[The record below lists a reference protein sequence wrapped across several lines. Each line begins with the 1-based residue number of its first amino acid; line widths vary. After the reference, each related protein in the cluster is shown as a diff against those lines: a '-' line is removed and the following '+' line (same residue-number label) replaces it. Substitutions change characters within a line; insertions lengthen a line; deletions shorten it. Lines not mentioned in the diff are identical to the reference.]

1 MRAKRGIVRGV
12 ALLLGGAIAVTALV
26 GCTMRKS
33 EDLEAQVA
41 EDSAVSSVEEAADG
55 GYQITLDDSVAPADF
70 AEVAGRLGDL
80 AESVTDDDVVLRL
93 RAAAWQWTLA
103 GDDGDVADLA
113 HAVGEL
119 AGVDGILQGKV
130 WSDDGA
136 LGIEVVAEAGIDPA
150 AVITPLADAAAS
162 GPVDDGVR
170 LKVFDVH
177 ERSSVETQDPAAL
190 KPALE
195 TIAVAA
201 AVGPIQ
207 KYSLEDESLT
217 LRMRTDE
224 GAQAVAP
231 VVDAMAAAGLPIDV
245 SLSSGIMTAPQLQ
258 DDLAGR
264 LSAILTPMEGVVG
277 ASIDTHGPK
286 ALHLSATTTDANAA
300 ATVQQ
305 ALLASSDLQ
314 AFNSLQLF
322 VLQQDEPGTRITAK
336 TMRDEGFVGN
346 FDRALGLAETDGVR
360 SVALGPLELDV
371 VLEHGADATKV
382 APAVKAAALRD
393 QDAEVFGS
401 TSWASNTDRAEFSFT
416 VTGKLHQNLVK
427 VSAGTA
433 DGDVQ
438 GFVDAWNN
446 APGL

>member
-1 MRAKRGIVRGV
+1 M
-12 ALLLGGAIAVTALV
+12 TALA
-26 GCTMRKS
+26 GCTARKP
-33 EDLEAQVA
+33 ENLEAQVA
-41 EDSAVSSVEEAADG
+41 EDPAVSSVEEAADG
-55 GYQITLDDSVAPADF
+55 GYEITLDDSIAPADL

-103 GDDGDVADLA
+103 GDDDDVTDLA
-113 HAVGEL
+113 QAVGEL

-136 LGIEVVAEAGIDPA
+136 LGIEAVAEAGVDPA
-150 AVITPLADAAAS
+150 AVITPLAAAAAA

-170 LKVFDVH
+170 LKVSDVH
-177 ERSSVETQDPAAL
+177 ERSSVETQDPAEL

-201 AVGPIQ
+201 AAGAIQ
-207 KYSLEDESLT
+207 KYTLEDDSLT
-217 LRMRTDE
+217 LRMRTAE

-231 VVDAMAAAGLPIDV
+231 EVDALAAELPLDV
-245 SLSSGIMTAPQLQ
+245 DLSSGIMTAPQLQ
-258 DDLAGR
+258 DDLAAR
-264 LSAILTPMEGVVG
+264 LSAILTPIEGVVG

-286 ALHLSATTTDANAA
+286 ALHLSVTTTDAETA
-300 ATVQQ
+300 ATAQQ
-305 ALLASSDLQ
+305 ALLASADLQ

-322 VLQQDEPGTRITAK
+322 VLQQDEPGTLITAK
-336 TMRDEGFVGN
+336 TMSDEGYVSN

-371 VLEHGADATKV
+371 VLDHGADAAKV

-393 QDAEVFGS
+393 QEAEIFGS
-401 TSWASNTDRAEFSFT
+401 TSWGPVTDRTLFSFT
-416 VTGKLHQNLVK
+416 VLGKLHQNVVK
-427 VSAGTA
+427 VSAGTP

-438 GFVDAWNN
+438 GFIDAWND